1 MDLVGHRLSTTD
13 MEGSDANH
21 DSYAPGSLS
30 HSHLRLS
37 SPLIGGTRRLNLSA
51 GRTWSPRP
59 LCQSLFQTHWPC
71 AG

>member
-1 MDLVGHRLSTTD
+1 VGHRLSTTD

-30 HSHLRLS
+30 ARPLVYPGSHSHLRLS

-51 GRTWSPRP
+51 GRP
-59 LCQSLFQTHWPC
+59 
-71 AG
+71 